1 MSDFN
6 AYRLYLVYAGV
17 TSFLFALGYTVSGVY
32 RVEAAGLDPLQLVLV
47 GTTLEVT
54 YFLFN
59 VPTGIVA
66 DTYSRR
72 LSVVIGVVLFGAGMA
87 IEGALPLFGAILVAQ
102 VVVGLAFT
110 FVEGALEA
118 WLSDEVGEE
127 RVGRTLLR
135 GGQVERV
142 AGFVGIFASVGLAS
156 ARLALPLLVAGG
168 LLVLFGGFLW
178 TVMREPHFRR
188 PPRDEA
194 TAVPARA
201 RAALRDMAATGRTGA
216 RVVRRRPL
224 ALTTLAVSAVFGGY
238 TEGFDRFWQA
248 HFLTNIG
255 LPALG
260 ALAPIVWFGVIEAG
274 VQLLGI
280 GAAELLRRRD
290 VERPETALRLLF
302 VLESLLLAGTVLFA
316 LAGGF
321 AFAVGAYWLAATAR
335 SLVPPLY
342 TAWLNQGLDPQ
353 VRATVLSMSG
363 QADAFGQF
371 TTGPVL
377 GMVGNL
383 YGLRAALVAAGAALA
398 PAVLLYGRAIGRV
411 GRGGGAMVAAE
422 SATRDRGGTHASA
435 AETQSR

>member
-1 MSDFN
+1 MPDFS

-17 TSFLFALGYTVSGVY
+17 TSFLFALGYTISGVY

-47 GTTLEVT
+47 GTTMEVT

-72 LSVVIGVVLFGAGMA
+72 LSVVIGVVLFGVGLA
-87 IEGALPLFGAILVAQ
+87 IEGAFPLFGAILAAQ

-118 WLSDEVGEE
+118 WLTDEVGEE
-127 RVGRTLLR
+127 RLGPTLLR

-156 ARLALPLLVAGG
+156 ARLSLPLLVAGG
-168 LLVLFGGFLW
+168 LLIGFGAFLSA
-178 TVMREPHFRR
+178 TMREPHFRR
-188 PPRDEA
+188 PPRSEA
-194 TAVPARA
+194 TGVPARA
-201 RAALRDMAATGRTGA
+201 RAALHDMAATGRTGA

-224 ALTTLAVSAVFGGY
+224 ALTILAVSAIFGGY

-248 HFLTNIG
+248 HFLTDIG
-255 LPALG
+255 LPPLG

-274 VQLLGI
+274 ALLLGI
-280 GAAELLRRRD
+280 GAAEVLRRRD
-290 VERPETALRLLF
+290 VERPETAVRLLF
-302 VLESLLLAGTVLFA
+302 ALESLLLVGTVLFA
-316 LAGGF
+316 LAGSF
-321 AFAVGAYWLAATAR
+321 ALAVGAYWLTATTC

-342 TAWLNQGLDPQ
+342 TAWLNRGLEPQ

-363 QADAFGQF
+363 QADALGQF
-371 TTGPVL
+371 TVGPVL
-377 GMVGNL
+377 GILGNL
-383 YGLRAALVAAGAALA
+383 YGLRAALAAAGASLT
-398 PAVLLYGRAIGRV
+398 PAVLLYARAIGRV
-411 GRGGGAMVAAE
+411 ALRDRAVVAADVR
-422 SATRDRGGTHASA
+422 APRPR
-435 AETQSR
+435 